1 MFLSIALFVFIYS
14 QHACANVHFV
24 KIHRHPTCPPLWKK
38 TGGASSPFSGGKN
51 RGAGFRSQK
60 AGAGSDGKEEDRG
73 SPVLIPSILR
83 VSGAGA
89 ARTLMKTPSSK
100 RVPPPPGAKHTQ
112 WKPLIMRSVSPL
124 ESRLCM
130 LHSQSDHRTNC
141 VYAARDI
148 AWAGRNTVCNVIYF
162 RPYLPLICLLP
173 SLFLFSFVLISYLSL
188 TNDSKLTHRTY
199 MWLTHTQRASL
210 NDRS

>member
-1 MFLSIALFVFIYS
+1 MFLSIALFVFIYP
-14 QHACANVHFV
+14 QHACANVRFV

-38 TGGASSPFSGGKN
+38 TGRASSPFSGGKN

-100 RVPPPPGAKHTQ
+100 RVPPPPGSEAYAVEATHNA
-112 WKPLIMRSVSPL
+112 VSRPPR
-124 ESRLCM
+124 EPT
-130 LHSQSDHRTNC
+130 LH
-141 VYAARDI
+141 
-148 AWAGRNTVCNVIYF
+148 
-162 RPYLPLICLLP
+162 
-173 SLFLFSFVLISYLSL
+173 
-188 TNDSKLTHRTY
+188 
-199 MWLTHTQRASL
+199 ASL
-210 NDRS
+210 PVRSSHKLCVSR

>member
-14 QHACANVHFV
+14 QHACAKCTFCENSSTSYLSPSLEKDRRSVEPF
-24 KIHRHPTCPPLWKK
+24 LWWER
-38 TGGASSPFSGGKN
+38 T
-51 RGAGFRSQK
+51 AGRVFDLRK
-60 AGAGSDGKEEDRG
+60 RGAGSDGKEEDRG

-83 VSGAGA
+83 CQRGRCCEDAHENS
-89 ARTLMKTPSSK
+89 LLKES
-100 RVPPPPGAKHTQ
+100 PPPPGAKHTQ

-162 RPYLPLICLLP
+162 RPFCLWYVCFLVF
-173 SLFLFSFVLISYLSL
+173 SFSHSFLFLSFF
-188 TNDSKLTHRTY
+188 DKR
-199 MWLTHTQRASL
+199 Q
-210 NDRS
+210 